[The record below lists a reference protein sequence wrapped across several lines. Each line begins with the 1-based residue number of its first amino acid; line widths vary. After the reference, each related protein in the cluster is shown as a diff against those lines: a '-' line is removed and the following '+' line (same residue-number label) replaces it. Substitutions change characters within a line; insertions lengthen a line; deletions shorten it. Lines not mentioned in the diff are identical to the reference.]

1 MTPKTNTLRFQSIL
15 EYIILFVIGLF
26 MLSAPYNWLF
36 SSYLIGGIGGLA
48 LVYGIC
54 FGSFSV
60 FKNPKW
66 QRYARC
72 FAPMAGLYLLTLVG
86 MLYTHCPKAGS
97 ILENNLS
104 LIVFPAIFLLLG
116 PGFFTMKRLKV
127 LGCVLYASCLLM
139 VVVFMA
145 FMILAI
151 HHPDLKPA
159 YDDHRWLALLDIY
172 SRQPAFYLSET
183 GRHFWVHH
191 TFQSWY
197 MLTAMSAIVYTWIIY
212 PEWYKPWYKKLINIV
227 LLLIFIF
234 FGIFLDMSK
243 MGCLVFAF
251 WCVITVAFL
260 IYKHLSVLSAGIVVL
275 LVGLVSVF
283 FLYSPKKRQV
293 LETTYQ
299 SVAVNVFAQEADA
312 EIREGSVQPR
322 VMLWQK
328 SLQAIKEKPL
338 FGWGTGAE
346 PCILGKYGH
355 NHPHNQWLL
364 DGIRFGAVGILA
376 LAWLFFVGFRLS
388 YKTKN
393 GLLAMFMILAFCFS
407 LTDRNLDF
415 KIGIIFF
422 GLMYGLL
429 VAFSQY
435 TIPNQ
440 HQEP

>member
-1 MTPKTNTLRFQSIL
+1 MIPNAKALPFKSVL

-26 MLSAPYNWLF
+26 ILSAPYNWLF

-48 LVYGIC
+48 LIYGIC
-54 FGSFSV
+54 FGSFSA

-66 QRYARC
+66 QRFAWC

-116 PGFFTMKRLKV
+116 PGFFTLKRLKV
-127 LGCVLYASCLLM
+127 LGVVLYASCLLI
-139 VVVFMA
+139 VAVFLA
-145 FMILAI
+145 FMILAVNN
-151 HHPDLKPA
+151 PDLKPA
-159 YDDHRWLALLDIY
+159 YDEHRWLALLDIY
-172 SRQPAFYLSET
+172 SRHPAFYLSET

-191 TFQSWY
+191 TFQAWY
-197 MLTAMSAIVYTWIIY
+197 MLTAMSTIVYTWVVY
-212 PEWYKPWYKKLINIV
+212 PEWYKPWYKKAVNIV
-227 LLLIFIF
+227 LLIIFIF

-243 MGCLVFAF
+243 MGCLMFAF
-251 WCVITVAFL
+251 WCVLTIAFL
-260 IYKHLSVLSAGIVVL
+260 LYKHFSALSAIGIIVL
-275 LVGLVSVF
+275 MGGLISAF
-283 FLYSPKKRQV
+283 LLYSPLKIQV

-299 SVAVNVFAQEADA
+299 SVAVNLFDKETDT
-312 EIREGSVQPR
+312 EIRDGSVKPR
-322 VMLWQK
+322 IVLWQK
-328 SLQAIKEKPL
+328 SIEAIKEKPL

-346 PCILGKYGH
+346 PCILEQYGH
-355 NHPHNQWLL
+355 KHPHNQWLL
-364 DGIRFGAVGILA
+364 DGIRFGAVGILV

-388 YKTKN
+388 YKSKN

-435 TIPNQ
+435 TAPR
-440 HQEP
+440 HQER